1 MGENAGMTATERAM
15 IDHMRSSDQRR
26 FINLLVRAFER
37 NAKVYPLDQAAQL
50 PDHDVT
56 FDTSIEPELKA
67 LFEKNMPTILSMFWP
82 EGFSVV
88 NDGQLKEFA
97 KMIPTSGGPFPI
109 DAETY
114 VTVLKQNGMAS
125 FQSAVYSRIEPRR

>member
-1 MGENAGMTATERAM
+1 MTQTATETAM
-15 IDHMRSSDQRR
+15 VQQMRSSEQRR

-37 NAKVYPLDQAAQL
+37 NAKVYPLNQSDNL

-56 FDTSIEPELKA
+56 FDSDIEPELKA
-67 LFEKNMPTILSMFWP
+67 LFEEHLPTILGMFWP
-82 EGFSVV
+82 EGFSIV

-97 KMIPTSGGPFPI
+97 KMLPTKGGPFPI

-114 VTVLKQNGMAS
+114 ASVIKQNGMAS
-125 FQSAVYSRIEPRR
+125 FQHAVYSRIKPAR